1 MRANNDSN
9 ICFNKINQLE
19 GISQI
24 NDQKIEKIK
33 MKVEEIEKNNQ
44 QQKVENNQIKQNLN
58 KMDTSKTVNEVI

>member
-24 NDQKIEKIK
+24 NDRKIEEIK
-33 MKVEEIEKNNQ
+33 MKVEEMEKNNQ
-44 QQKVENNQIKQNLN
+44 QQKVENN
-58 KMDTSKTVNEVI
+58 